1 MLQVEKKY
9 SEQQT
14 TLFCLVLPSQSYKAL
29 LYHSKSAVVGRTK
42 SYFIPFV
49 DAEPGSWQE
58 SVGAHLALPLRSLV
72 LKEQG
77 TPTHTATG
85 AVSKPCCRGEQAP
98 QNLLNPPK
106 REHDQLRQGRVIK
119 FTCWTVHAM
128 EEANG
133 RRRWLWMLSEWNAMS
148 RAHSLLRLHAKSS
161 NDSIMYAMPILCSQ
175 GNGNADRFCHCTQY
189 SFSFLLISYKYIL
202 EKQNTIPTQTNY

>member
-98 QNLLNPPK
+98 QNLLNQK
-106 REHDQLRQGRVIK
+106 GSTTSSGR
-119 FTCWTVHAM
+119 A
-128 EEANG
+128 G
-133 RRRWLWMLSEWNAMS
+133 LSNSPAG
-148 RAHSLLRLHAKSS
+148 L
-161 NDSIMYAMPILCSQ
+161 YMPW
-175 GNGNADRFCHCTQY
+175 
-189 SFSFLLISYKYIL
+189 K
-202 EKQNTIPTQTNY
+202 KQMAGEDASGYYQNEMQ